1 VDRRR
6 AETSALTFARP
17 ARVDKEL
24 EVGSSAHY
32 DDPAY
37 YTKTYQKRASDVA
50 FYVALAKRYVRG
62 KRRSGAVLEYGAGNG
77 RVALPVAREGYAVTG
92 LDLSRPMLDD
102 FEKRLEA
109 EPLAVRRRVTLR
121 HGDMRLARFGR
132 RFDLVTC
139 PFNAFL
145 HLYTRSDVELFLA
158 RVRDHLA
165 PGGVFAFDVSV
176 PNAHEMVR
184 DPNRAY
190 VCPRFRYPKTGE
202 MIHYTERFDYDQ
214 ARQILFV
221 SMEFAPEGRTR
232 DAWVTPLAH
241 RQFFPQELEAL
252 LHYNGF
258 SIEEAWG
265 DYEGAKL
272 DRYSEVMALV
282 ARPRRDRRGR

>member
-1 VDRRR
+1 
-6 AETSALTFARP
+6 
-17 ARVDKEL
+17 VDKEL
-24 EVGSSAHY
+24 EVGSRAHY
-32 DDPAY
+32 EDPAY
-37 YTKTYQKRASDVA
+37 YTKTYQKRADDVA
-50 FYVALAKRYVRG
+50 FYVSLAEKYARRKRGSDRVTRRG
-62 KRRSGAVLEYGAGNG
+62 LRPAFGTVLEYGAGNG
-77 RVALPVAREGYAVTG
+77 RVALPVARAGASVTA

-102 FEKRLEA
+102 FAKRLAA
-109 EPLAVRRRVTLR
+109 EPLGVRRRVTLR
-121 HGDMRLARFGR
+121 HADMKLARLAR

-145 HLYTRSDVELFLA
+145 HLYTRLDVELFLA
-158 RVRDHLA
+158 RVREHLA

-176 PNAHEMVR
+176 PSAHEMAR

-190 VCPRFRYPKTGE
+190 VCPRFRYPATGE

-221 SMEFAPEGRTR
+221 SMEFVPEGRKK

-258 SIEEAWG
+258 AIEEAWG
-265 DYEGAKL
+265 DYKGGKL

-282 ARPRRDRRGR
+282 ARPRARRRR